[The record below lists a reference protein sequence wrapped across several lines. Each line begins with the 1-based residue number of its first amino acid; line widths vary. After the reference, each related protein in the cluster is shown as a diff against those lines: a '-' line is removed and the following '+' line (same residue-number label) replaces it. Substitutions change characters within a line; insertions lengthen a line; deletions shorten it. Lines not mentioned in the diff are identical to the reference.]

1 MTTPSTPA
9 RRVRSLKVRRRP
21 WTVKRSTIFDLHA
34 NPPSLPEPSWSPETA
49 GLGREHPTGVDAGSL
64 LLEESAPVV
73 AEDVREA
80 RVERILARRP
90 LLSRDGTHA
99 TANVLADNAKHA
111 AVRIHVLPPQ
121 R

>member
-34 NPPSLPEPSWSPETA
+34 NPPSLPEPSRSPETA
-49 GLGREHPTGVDAGSL
+49 GLGREHPTGVDARSL

-73 AEDVREA
+73 AEDDAGLGA
-80 RVERILARRP
+80 RSDRRRRGGFRGRVGIDE
-90 LLSRDGTHA
+90 SRDGG
-99 TANVLADNAKHA
+99 D
-111 AVRIHVLPPQ
+111 AV
-121 R
+121 